1 MKLLRLI
8 IIISIILQYSQLYSQ
23 TEEVREGLQEIADG
37 NIDDVKQRLPDLLA
51 EYPNDPG
58 VRLLHAVVIDEG
70 NKAVEKY
77 LSIVTDFPNSEWADD
92 AYWRIVQFYAILG
105 DTTQAKLHLINYR
118 KKYPD
123 SEFLLTAS
131 DAVKIALFR
140 ERKNSKAKD
149 FKEVEIED
157 APVVQKETKVAEIAK
172 PEKPKDKVT
181 EETKGRFGLQ
191 VGIYSTYDAAKMEVE
206 RFKNMRML
214 ADIKQKKL
222 GNETMYAVVIGDYSS
237 KASAEN
243 AKIIVQQQCKC
254 IPIIFEK

>member
-1 MKLLRLI
+1 M
-8 IIISIILQYSQLYSQ
+8 QYSQLYSQ

-51 EYPNDPG
+51 DYPNDPG
-58 VRLLHAVVIDEG
+58 VRLLHAVVIEDG
-70 NKAVEKY
+70 YKAVEKY
-77 LSIVTDFPNSEWADD
+77 LSIITDFPNSEWADD

-105 DTTQAKLHLINYR
+105 DTLQAKLHLNNYR

-123 SEFLLTAS
+123 SDFLLPAT
-131 DAVKIALFR
+131 DAVKISLFR
-140 ERKNSKAKD
+140 GRKNTKAKD
-149 FKEVEIED
+149 FTEEEIEIEET
-157 APVVQKETKVAEIAK
+157 PVVEKKVIVPEVAK
-172 PEKPKDKVT
+172 TEKPKDKVT
-181 EETKGRFGLQ
+181 ESGKGKYGLQ

-214 ADIKQKKL
+214 AEIKQKKL
-222 GNETMYAVVIGDYSS
+222 GNETMHAVVIGDYAT

-243 AKIIVQQQCKC
+243 AKLIVQQQCKC

>member
-58 VRLLHAVVIDEG
+58 VRLLHAVVIDDG
-70 NKAVEKY
+70 YKAVEKY
-77 LSIVTDFPNSEWADD
+77 LSIVNDFPNSEWADD

-157 APVVQKETKVAEIAK
+157 APVVKRETKVTEIVK

-181 EETKGRFGLQ
+181 EDTKGRFGLQ

-222 GNETMYAVVIGDYSS
+222 GNETMHAVVIGDYSS